1 MATSSEFDLE
11 VAILEQKQQIFFLIG
26 FIVVAVVQLA
36 ALHHL
41 DPSQFWS
48 LRWFVEVFWAHQ
60 QPVQKNVFVIKA
72 SVNFWNETLVVL
84 GFCKAALQILKEAGH
99 FC

>member
-1 MATSSEFDLE
+1 M
-11 VAILEQKQQIFFLIG
+11 FFSFG

-36 ALHHL
+36 VLHHL

-60 QPVQKNVFVIKA
+60 QPVQKKKFVIKVSA
-72 SVNFWNETLVVL
+72 SFWNELLVV
-84 GFCKAALQILKEAGH
+84 
-99 FC
+99 

>member
-1 MATSSEFDLE
+1 M
-11 VAILEQKQQIFFLIG
+11 FFSFG

-41 DPSQFWS
+41 DPLQFWS

-60 QPVQKNVFVIKA
+60 QPVQNNKFVIMS
-72 SVNFWNETLVVL
+72 SVGFWNEILVVL

>member
-1 MATSSEFDLE
+1 M
-11 VAILEQKQQIFFLIG
+11 IG

-41 DPSQFWS
+41 DPLQFWS

-60 QPVQKNVFVIKA
+60 QPVQKNKFVIKA
-72 SVNFWNETLVVL
+72 SFTLWNEILLVL
-84 GFCKAALQILKEAGH
+84 GLCSFCKAALQILKEAGH
-99 FC
+99 SC